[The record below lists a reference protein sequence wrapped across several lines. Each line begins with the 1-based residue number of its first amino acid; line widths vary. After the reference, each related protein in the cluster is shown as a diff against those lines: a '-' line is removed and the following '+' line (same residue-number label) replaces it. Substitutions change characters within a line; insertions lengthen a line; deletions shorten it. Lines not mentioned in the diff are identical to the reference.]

1 MVPDDSTRLA
11 VELGFY
17 ASQKHEWLAR
27 QPWRYV
33 VIKNKDV
40 LGFYASFQEAYTAG
54 ARRYGLDEDFLVKQ
68 IVEREP
74 VFFVF

>member
-1 MVPDDSTRLA
+1 
-11 VELGFY
+11 
-17 ASQKHEWLAR
+17 
-27 QPWRYV
+27 V

-40 LGFYASFQEAYTAG
+40 LGFYPNFQEAYTAG
-54 ARRYGLDEDFLVKQ
+54 ATKYGLDEDFLVKQ

>member
-1 MVPDDSTRLA
+1 MPVDDTSRLA

-17 ASQKHEWLAR
+17 ATQKREWLR
-27 QPWRYV
+27 LQSGRYV

-40 LGFYASFQEAYTAG
+40 LGFFPNFQEAYTAG
-54 ARRYGLDEDFLVKQ
+54 ASKYGLDEDFLVKQ